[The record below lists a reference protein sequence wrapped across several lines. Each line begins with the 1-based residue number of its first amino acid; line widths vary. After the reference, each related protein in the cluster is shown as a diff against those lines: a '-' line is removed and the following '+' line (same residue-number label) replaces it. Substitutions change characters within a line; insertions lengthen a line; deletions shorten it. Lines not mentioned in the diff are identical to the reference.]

1 MLTEVDGLL
10 GSPDFEEVV
19 ASRNFEDAQET
30 LKILGIGLEAE
41 AVVVLCVLTDG
52 VPKFARLL
60 EQKPPEGAVM
70 TYAARYIATMKDYLA
85 VHRFLDGLESQVR
98 L

>member
-1 MLTEVDGLL
+1 VDGLL
-10 GSPDFEEVV
+10 GNPDFETVV
-19 ASRNFEDAQET
+19 ASRNFDDAQET
-30 LKILGIGLEAE
+30 LKILGIGIEPE

-52 VPKFARLL
+52 VPRFARLL

-70 TYAARYIATMKDYLA
+70 TYASRFITTMGDLLTL
-85 VHRFLDGLESQVR
+85 HRFLDELERQVR